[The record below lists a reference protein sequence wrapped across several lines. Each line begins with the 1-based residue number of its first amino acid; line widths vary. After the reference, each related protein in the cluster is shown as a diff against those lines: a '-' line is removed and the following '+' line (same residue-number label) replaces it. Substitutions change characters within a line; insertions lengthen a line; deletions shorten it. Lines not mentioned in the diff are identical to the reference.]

1 MKYHN
6 PEVFEPLE
14 SNFGDINSQRD
25 LHELVENIYGYLDEL
40 TKQKDLNSIE
50 DVLEEVQDR
59 QDFLDDTINFVGQAI
74 AYSAK
79 RLDEKQFLTAYKQA
93 MFKFKLTRYSNKVEY
108 RSKFDDEKL
117 TDLPIKDENYVI
129 VKGTTLVRPSF
140 DDIRQFFDDYLS
152 RV

>member
-6 PEVFEPLE
+6 PEVFEQLE
-14 SNFGDINSQRD
+14 SNFGDIDSQRD
-25 LHELVENIYGYLDEL
+25 LHELIEEVYGFLDEL

-50 DVLEEVQDR
+50 DVLDEVQDR

-79 RLDEKQFLTAYKQA
+79 RLDEKQFLIAYKQA
-93 MFKFKLTRYSNKVEY
+93 MFKFKLTRYSNKIEY

-140 DDIRQFFDDYLS
+140 DDVRQFFDDYLS